1 MSQHPGGVV
10 NWPFR
15 GLAAWLLAKWAC
27 FPGKPQDSGQTLPA
41 GLPET
46 GLRLSPLLPAT
57 CGMGTLPLQ
66 EGGTER
72 SHSQAGPEKKRRG
85 GRSEW
90 EAPPSEP
97 KCGPEAEPLCAG
109 QRQTRAQSG
118 AICQTAWHRRAV
130 KGCQDLTHKTT
141 RRGGSPRG
149 FVTRLNVRSLFK
161 LRRTVERSARAR
173 ASGAAACGPQPWSV
187 MALTPAAT
195 VPGASGN

>member
-1 MSQHPGGVV
+1 M

-72 SHSQAGPEKKRRG
+72 SHSQAGPEKKRKR
-85 GRSEW
+85 
-90 EAPPSEP
+90 
-97 KCGPEAEPLCAG
+97 
-109 QRQTRAQSG
+109 RQER
-118 AICQTAWHRRAV
+118 V
-130 KGCQDLTHKTT
+130 
-141 RRGGSPRG
+141 GGSPFG
-149 FVTRLNVRSLFK
+149 TQMWAGS
-161 LRRTVERSARAR
+161 
-173 ASGAAACGPQPWSV
+173 
-187 MALTPAAT
+187 
-195 VPGASGN
+195 